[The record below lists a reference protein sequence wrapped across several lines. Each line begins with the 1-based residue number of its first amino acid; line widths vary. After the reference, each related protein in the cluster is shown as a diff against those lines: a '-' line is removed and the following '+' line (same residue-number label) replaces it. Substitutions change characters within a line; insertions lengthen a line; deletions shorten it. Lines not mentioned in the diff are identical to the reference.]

1 MDVTEVSGVER
12 IASIRLNVFD
22 IGRAVEFYGAGLGFT
37 LEKTRASAATM
48 SLGGEHLDLVQSPPG
63 AALYPPERAANDPW
77 FQHFAIRVS
86 DMKAAYHCLLGQQP
100 TPISVG
106 GPQQL
111 PPSSGS
117 VIAYKFRDPDGHPLE
132 LSFIPGKASPAA
144 SAPLFEAIDHT
155 ALVVANLEK
164 SLAFWVGLLGFM
176 ETGRSLNQGPTQWRL
191 DGLAGA
197 LAEIVVLHARRGGP
211 HLELLHYR
219 KPTSERSA
227 LRFGPEDIAATKVR
241 LRATAE
247 FTASAALAQ
256 WEVPA
261 GSAEQLL
268 LLADPDEHLVELSM

>member
-1 MDVTEVSGVER
+1 MDVAKVSGVER
-12 IASIRLNVFD
+12 IASIRLNVAD

-37 LEKTRASAATM
+37 LEKKRASGASM
-48 SLGGEHLDLVQSPPG
+48 SLGGEHLDLVQAPSG
-63 AALYPPERAANDPW
+63 AAPYPSERAANDPW

-86 DMKAAYHCLLGQQP
+86 DMEAAYHCLLGQQP

-117 VIAYKFRDPDGHPLE
+117 VIAFKFRDPDGHPLE
-132 LSFIPGKASPAA
+132 LSFIPGEASPEA

-155 ALVVANLEK
+155 ALAVANLEK
-164 SLAFWVGLLGFM
+164 SLAFWVGLLGFR

-191 DGLAGA
+191 DELTGA
-197 LAEIVVLHARRGGP
+197 LAEIVVLHAPRGGP

-227 LRFGPEDIAATKVR
+227 RRFAPEDIAATRVR
-241 LRATAE
+241 LCAAPG
-247 FTASAALAQ
+247 FAASAALAQ
-256 WEVPA
+256 WEVRA
-261 GSAEQLL
+261 GSAEPLL
-268 LLADPDEHLVELSM
+268 LLADPDDHLVELSM